1 MLPPRDHASRR
12 RDRRTVLLV
21 GAVVA
26 GLPILFQVLV
36 AGAMQI
42 DPKAFPHRDKTLSDA
57 RFWPLQIVLPCVAIA
72 GNAAVD
78 RIRVM
83 WRPGNEVKPSLT
95 LFLLLVLFF
104 VFVSIRFSVSL
115 PDHRIGWLWL
125 AVMSLFGLADLVRAY
140 QLEME
145 IAISEA

>member
-1 MLPPRDHASRR
+1 M
-12 RDRRTVLLV
+12 
-21 GAVVA
+21 
-26 GLPILFQVLV
+26 
-36 AGAMQI
+36 
-42 DPKAFPHRDKTLSDA
+42 
-57 RFWPLQIVLPCVAIA
+57 
-72 GNAAVD
+72 
-78 RIRVM
+78 
-83 WRPGNEVKPSLT
+83 KPSLT